1 MKKPSKLRSIL
12 FKFLVV
18 PHAASA
24 INFQF
29 QTPSLSPAKISAGA
43 GRSGSSG
50 STSPFVSIIPPEVRR
65 KKKNGSFDA
74 REPTSPKVSCMGHVK
89 KTTSSNPKRRVSSL
103 PPQPQALTM
112 RNVSCTPNKEGKIKK
127 MIKQQEVVKI
137 DCFVGRKRGGKP
149 DGTSCPEKPRVPE
162 QVVQAPRPSLGQIKR
177 FSSARRALSSFDWR
191 NIQGAAVVPADCKE
205 DQRRRRVCQEIVGK

>member
-12 FKFLVV
+12 FKFLIV

-24 INFQF
+24 VNFQF
-29 QTPSLSPAKISAGA
+29 QSPSLSPAKISVGS

-50 STSPFVSIIPPEVRR
+50 TSPFVSIIPPEVRR

-103 PPQPQALTM
+103 PPLPQATM
-112 RNVSCTPNKEGKIKK
+112 RDVSCPNKEVKIKK

-149 DGTSCPEKPRVPE
+149 DGSSCYEKPRVPE
-162 QVVQAPRPSLGQIKR
+162 QVLQAPRPSLGQIKR
-177 FSSARRALSSFDWR
+177 FSSARGALSSFDWR
-191 NIQGAAVVPADCKE
+191 NIQGAALVPSDCKE
-205 DQRRRRVCQEIVGK
+205 DQRRRRVRQ